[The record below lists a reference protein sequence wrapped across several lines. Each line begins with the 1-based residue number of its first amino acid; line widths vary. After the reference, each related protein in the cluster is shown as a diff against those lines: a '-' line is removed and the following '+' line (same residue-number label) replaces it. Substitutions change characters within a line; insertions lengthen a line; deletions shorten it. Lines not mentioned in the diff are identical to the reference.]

1 MINNMDEFIK
11 EHNKAVI
18 VNYDIVDKFDC
29 GKTFRTSTKTTE
41 EFRKHK
47 GKYIDYPYI
56 QPYLTLS
63 DSSLYELFI
72 IKNKKVFQL
81 ELGSN
86 NSYKI
91 SRELN
96 NINFDIWDDDVFYKK
111 GKIPKIVNEDLWIIE
126 E

>member
-29 GKTFRTSTKTTE
+29 GKIFRTSNGTVE
-41 EFRKHK
+41 DFRKYR
-47 GKYIDYPYI
+47 GKYIKYPYI
-56 QPYLTLS
+56 QPYLTLI
-63 DSSLYELFI
+63 DSSSYELFI
-72 IKNKKVFQL
+72 IRNKKVFQL

-96 NINFDIWDDDVFYKK
+96 NINFKIWDDDVFYKK
-111 GKIPKIVNEDLWIIE
+111 GKIPKIVNEELWIIE

>member
-1 MINNMDEFIK
+1 MINSMNDFI
-11 EHNKAVI
+11 NKHPNAVI
-18 VNYDIVDKFDC
+18 VNYDIADKFDC
-29 GKTFRTSTKTTE
+29 GKTFRTSTKKVE
-41 EFRKHK
+41 DFRKYR
-47 GKYIDYPYI
+47 GKYIKYPYI

-63 DSSLYELFI
+63 DSSSYELFI
-72 IKNKKVFQL
+72 IRNKKVFQL

-111 GKIPKIVNEDLWIIE
+111 GNTPKIVNEELWIIE